1 MTLDYVEL
9 GGTCASDD
17 SVAGSCDCGGSCT
30 ESGAGCAD
38 SCADGCADGYAD
50 GCDCSEAPEADADDC
65 GLASAALLT
74 PVTLKAA
81 PSPTGGK
88 PGKIP
93 RPKRP
98 DFVSTTNACKLCTP
112 LGAML
117 AFRGVE
123 GAVPFLHGSQ
133 GCATYMR
140 RYVISHY
147 REPMDIASSSLGE
160 KQAVYGGGPNLK
172 KGILNVMKKYDPVLV
187 GVATTCLT
195 ETIGDD
201 VGGYLREFRN
211 EFGDLD
217 LPEIVHVHTPSYN
230 GTHMEGWNAAVRAL
244 VDQLAKDRVEP
255 HGKVALLPGFVSP
268 ADLRHLRDL
277 VTDFGSDVVVLPDL
291 SDPLDGPA
299 LEDYTPLPEGGTPL
313 ADIRALSGAA
323 GVVECGHS
331 LAMTPVGS
339 SGSSGSAG
347 PATAGRVLHERFG
360 LPLHAVG
367 LPIGLRETDALVA
380 ALEAITG
387 KPLPRKHELER
398 GRFVDALV
406 DGHKYVSGK
415 RAVVYGEADLVI
427 GLVSLLTELGVH
439 TVLAATGTRGARLAE
454 GIAAVTEGLLPEMP
468 TVIEGADFEEIADTA
483 EGLSPDLLVGNS
495 KGYRYARQW
504 NIPLVRAG
512 FPIHD
517 RFGGHRLLHV
527 GYAGAQ
533 ALMDRIVNAVIE
545 KTQTDSP
552 VGYCYL

>member
-17 SVAGSCDCGGSCT
+17 SVSCDCSSDCGGSCS
-30 ESGAGCAD
+30 ESAPR
-38 SCADGCADGYAD
+38 
-50 GCDCSEAPEADADDC
+50 GCDCSETPEAGADDHC
-65 GLASAALLT
+65 LA
-74 PVTLKAA
+74 PVELKAA
-81 PSPTGGK
+81 PSTSGK
-88 PGKIP
+88 PGKTP

-244 VDQLAKDRVEP
+244 VDQLAKDKVEP

-277 VTDFGSDVVVLPDL
+277 ITDFGSDAVILPDL

-323 GVVECGHS
+323 GVIECGRS
-331 LAMTPVGS
+331 LAMTPTGS
-339 SGSSGSAG
+339 TG

-360 LPLHAVG
+360 LSLHGVG

-380 ALEAITG
+380 ALEAVTG

-398 GRFVDALV
+398 GRFVDAPV

-427 GLVSLLTELGVH
+427 GLVSLLTEIGVH
-439 TVLAATGTRGARLAE
+439 TVLAATGTRGAHLAE
-454 GIAAVTEGLLPEMP
+454 GIAAVTEGLLPETPM
-468 TVIEGADFEEIADTA
+468 VIEGADFEEIADTA

-545 KTQTDSP
+545 KTQSDSP

>member
-1 MTLDYVEL
+1 MTLDYIAND
-9 GGTCASDD
+9 GPCADEYS
-17 SVAGSCDCGGSCT
+17 ASCGCGG
-30 ESGAGCAD
+30 
-38 SCADGCADGYAD
+38 SCADGCADACG
-50 GCDCSEAPEADADDC
+50 CSEAPEASADDC
-65 GLASAALLT
+65 GLA
-74 PVTLKAA
+74 PVTLKAT
-81 PSPTGGK
+81 PSTGGGK
-88 PGKIP
+88 PGKAP

-244 VDQLAKDRVEP
+244 VDQLAKDKVEP

-277 VTDFGSDVVVLPDL
+277 VTDFGSDAVILPDL

-323 GVVECGHS
+323 AVIECGRS

-339 SGSSGSAG
+339 TG

-387 KPLPRKHELER
+387 KPLPRRHELER

-427 GLVSLLTELGVH
+427 GLVSLLTEIGVH
-439 TVLAATGTRGARLAE
+439 TVLAATGTRGAHLAE
-454 GIAAVTEGLLPEMP
+454 SIAAVTEGLLPETP

-545 KTQTDSP
+545 KTQSDSP

>member
-1 MTLDYVEL
+1 MTLDHTAN
-9 GGTCASDD
+9 GGLCADAS
-17 SVAGSCDCGGSCT
+17 SCACGGNSSATDAGGCSHAPQ
-30 ESGAGCAD
+30 SGPLGR
-38 SCADGCADGYAD
+38 GP
-50 GCDCSEAPEADADDC
+50 AP
-65 GLASAALLT
+65 AALADT
-74 PVTLKAA
+74 P
-81 PSPTGGK
+81 SGTGAR
-88 PGKIP
+88 PGKTP

-123 GAVPFLHGSQ
+123 GAAPFLHGSQ

-211 EFGDLD
+211 EFGDLE
-217 LPEIVHVHTPSYN
+217 LPDIVHVHTPSYT
-230 GTHMEGWNAAVRAL
+230 GTHMEGWHAAVRAL
-244 VDQLAKDRVEP
+244 VDQLARERVAP

-277 VTDFGSDVVVLPDL
+277 VTGFGTDAVLLPDL
-291 SDPLDGPA
+291 SDPLDAPA
-299 LEDYTPLPEGGTPL
+299 LEDYTPLPAGGTPV
-313 ADIRALSGAA
+313 ADIRGLSGAA
-323 GVVECGHS
+323 AVIECGRS
-331 LAMTPVGS
+331 LAMAAP
-339 SGSSGSAG
+339 G
-347 PATAGRVLHERFG
+347 PSTAGRVLRERFG
-360 LPLHAVG
+360 LPLHSLG

-380 ALEAITG
+380 VLEAVTG
-387 KPLPRKHELER
+387 APLPRRHELER

-427 GLVSLLTELGVH
+427 GLVSLLSELGVH
-439 TVLAATGTRGARLAE
+439 TVLAATGARGTGLAE
-454 GIAAVTEGLLPEMP
+454 GIAAVTKGMLPELP
-468 TVIEGADFEEIADTA
+468 TVIEGADFEDIAGTA

-512 FPIHD
+512 FPVHD

-545 KTQTDSP
+545 KTQNDSP

>member
-1 MTLDYVEL
+1 MTLDLIEL
-9 GGTCASDD
+9 DGTCAGSDAV
-17 SVAGSCDCGGSCT
+17 SGSCACGGSCAD
-30 ESGAGCAD
+30 GGCAD
-38 SCADGCADGYAD
+38 DCADGCG
-50 GCDCSEAPEADADDC
+50 CSEAPEADADDC
-65 GLASAALLT
+65 GPASAALLT
-74 PVTLKAA
+74 PVALKAA
-81 PSPTGGK
+81 PSTGGGK
-88 PGKIP
+88 PGKTP

-172 KGILNVMKKYDPVLV
+172 KGILNVMKKYDPALV

-211 EFGDLD
+211 EFGDLG

-244 VDQLAKDRVEP
+244 VDQLAKERVEP

-277 VTDFGSDVVVLPDL
+277 VTDFGSDVVILPDL

-323 GVVECGHS
+323 AVIECGRS
-331 LAMTPVGS
+331 LAMTPTGPSGS
-339 SGSSGSAG
+339 SGSTGSSGSAG

-380 ALEAITG
+380 ALEAVTG
-387 KPLPRKHELER
+387 KPLPRRHELER

-427 GLVSLLTELGVH
+427 GLVSLLTEIGVH
-439 TVLAATGTRGARLAE
+439 TVLAATGTRGAHLAE
-454 GIAAVTEGLLPEMP
+454 SIAAVTEGMLPAMP

-545 KTQTDSP
+545 KTQSDSP